1 MPILSILGVIRSA
14 RIAAG
19 GVGTRPWRM
28 RACEE
33 LLVGRPP
40 ERRAFEAAAQVAVQG
55 ARPLQHNH
63 YKAELLPR
71 TIVRALDMAGEVA

>member
-1 MPILSILGVIRSA
+1 
-14 RIAAG
+14 
-19 GVGTRPWRM
+19 M

-40 ERRAFEAAAQVAVQG
+40 EHRAFEAAAEVAVQG
-55 ARPLQHNH
+55 ARPLQHNR
-63 YKAELLPR
+63 YKVELLPR